1 MELILQL
8 RLCRNSVLA
17 LASFEFVSSVESV
30 ILRAIDQA
38 DRWSM
43 VFCEIY
49 FKSCEQVGVD
59 EILLSHYLKKTQQ
72 AFCPP
77 KDRLQVMGY
86 GPRRFGSRAQENFT

>member
-8 RLCRNSVLA
+8 RLCRNSFLA
-17 LASFEFVSSVESV
+17 LASFEFVSSVESA

-59 EILLSHYLKKTQQ
+59 EILLKRFTKLLFKKNAAGLLPT
-72 AFCPP
+72 
-77 KDRLQVMGY
+77 KR
-86 GPRRFGSRAQENFT
+86 